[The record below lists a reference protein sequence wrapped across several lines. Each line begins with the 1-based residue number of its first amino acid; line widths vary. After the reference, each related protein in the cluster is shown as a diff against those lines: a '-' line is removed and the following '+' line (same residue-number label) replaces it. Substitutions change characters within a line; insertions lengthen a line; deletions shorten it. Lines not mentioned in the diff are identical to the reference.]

1 MENQKLENLGNLEN
15 LRNINPSFLIS
26 EFSILQKLR
35 LKKTQKKIFPRSPR
49 FFKFPSF
56 QPGFNRRNNVT
67 KSINL

>member
-35 LKKTQKKIFPRSPR
+35 LKKLKK
-49 FFKFPSF
+49 FFFRDLRDFLSF
-56 QPGFNRRNNVT
+56 RVFNLALT
-67 KSINL
+67 DELM